1 MIKKTSKY
9 KTPEA
14 WIGTNCASRLTVN
27 LPDEMHAKFK
37 SLTSA
42 KRIKMT
48 TCVLKMVKD
57 YIEKEEKSVMTK
69 QS

>member
-9 KTPEA
+9 ASPEA

-37 SLTSA
+37 SITSA
-42 KRIKMT
+42 KRIKMS
-48 TCVLKMVKD
+48 TCVFKMVKS
-57 YIEKEEKSVMTK
+57 YIEKEEKNAMNSH
-69 QS
+69 S